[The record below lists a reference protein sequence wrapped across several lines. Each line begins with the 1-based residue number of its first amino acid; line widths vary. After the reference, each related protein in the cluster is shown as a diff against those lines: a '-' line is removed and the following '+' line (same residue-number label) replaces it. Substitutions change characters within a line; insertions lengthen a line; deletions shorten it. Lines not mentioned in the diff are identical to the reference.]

1 MATPDGQKILRDL
14 AAKADVVVENYKLG
28 GLKKYGLDYDSL
40 SKINP
45 RLICCSITG
54 FGQTGPYA
62 PRAGYDFLI
71 QGMGGL
77 MSVTGEKDEFGG
89 TPQKA
94 GVALADIMTGLYSTI
109 AILGDLH
116 QRDRSGAGQY
126 IAMALL
132 DVRSEERSVG
142 KGCVSTCSSRW

>member
-45 RLICCSITG
+45 RLIYCSITG

-77 MSVTGEKDEFGG
+77 MRSDEH
-89 TPQKA
+89 TSDLQSLMRLPYSA
-94 GVALADIMTGLYSTI
+94 SCLAKKTQ
-109 AILGDLH
+109 H
-116 QRDRSGAGQY
+116 QP
-126 IAMALL
+126 
-132 DVRSEERSVG
+132 
-142 KGCVSTCSSRW
+142 